1 MTVKPGPP
9 YFHDTVAIL
18 SDSRAHGRDNGHRR
32 RKRLL
37 RMRYGI
43 IVEGPRAPSAEVQR
57 ALMATQACDVIV
69 AESAMTAEARRRI
82 GRLIGRL
89 KQGDELAVHGL
100 EAFGQTTGEL
110 VLMLR
115 EIFRSGA
122 SVAILGESGEA
133 TKLGAEA
140 TPGDLV
146 NALAEHEL
154 SSTVTR
160 APLRRRR
167 GGVGGP
173 LRLTAHQIDYVR
185 KLHAEGTSPR
195 AIGLLFQVTPDD
207 VWQIVDG

>member
-1 MTVKPGPP
+1 
-9 YFHDTVAIL
+9 
-18 SDSRAHGRDNGHRR
+18 
-32 RKRLL
+32 
-37 RMRYGI
+37 MRYGI
-43 IVEGPRAPSAEVQR
+43 IVEGPRAPSAETQR
-57 ALMATQACDVIV
+57 ALMATLACDVV
-69 AESAMTAEARRRI
+69 VTESAMTADARRRL

-110 VLMLR
+110 SLMLR

-122 SVAILGESGEA
+122 AVAILGEPGKA
-133 TKLGAEA
+133 TTLGPQA
-140 TPGDLV
+140 TAGDLV
-146 NALAEHEL
+146 NALAEHESGL
-154 SSTVTR
+154 TVAR

-167 GGVGGP
+167 GEVGGR

-207 VWQIVDG
+207 VWQIVEG